1 MALVRAAVE
10 VGGMGKVRVGG
21 SGLLAPGM
29 VRRAVAVRGGSMKAS
44 RVITHDRPSLAGRG
58 SCDDPGCSDHPYAT
72 LTPHY
77 GCPACGQSWSVL
89 VTETK
94 EDLAG

>member
-1 MALVRAAVE
+1 
-10 VGGMGKVRVGG
+10 
-21 SGLLAPGM
+21 
-29 VRRAVAVRGGSMKAS
+29 MKAS

-94 EDLAG
+94 EDLAGWNVEPWRFETPPVGEK